1 MMNSWVSVD
10 IQVLKYSSIQIFKM
24 LLWTSLYS
32 SALGLSYSSITILK
46 YSNFQVLSCWFAVR
60 LAEHQGF
67 CLEHPCNQVHKYSG
81 IQVLRYK
88 RFQVFK
94 YSNTQLLL
102 CSTLGWASRILQQ
115 HQRCPWRAFRRR
127 PVFHL
132 PVLARLGKARHIANS
147 YVPFS
152 QVIQIFLCGDSIVD

>member
-1 MMNSWVSVD
+1 MIGTLLIFFLPMVCGLSEYSHAENLRTKS
-10 IQVLKYSSIQIFKM
+10 VLKNPHCRILVGSLSLNDEFLGFCRHSSIKVF
-24 LLWTSLYS
+24 
-32 SALGLSYSSITILK
+32 K
-46 YSNFQVLSCWFAVR
+46 YSNFQDAALNIPVLECTSTK
-60 LAEHQGF
+60 L
-67 CLEHPCNQVHKYSG
+67 
-81 IQVLRYK
+81 
-88 RFQVFK
+88 FK
-94 YSNTQLLL
+94 YYRIEVFNISSTQLLI